1 MQRVVLLGDTHLP
14 RFGRTLPSPLVDAL
28 AHADRILHVGDITE
42 PFVLDL
48 LAGFAPTDAVAG
60 NNDGDELQERLGVTR
75 VLEIEGVRIGMTH
88 GHHGAGRTTPERA
101 RRTFDGVDAIAFGHS
116 HQPMIVRDG
125 GLWMLNPGS
134 PTDRRRQPTF
144 SFLALEIERGEIR
157 PQLVTYSEWRALR
170 RSAGRPIAPRPD
182 VNETDGAEL
191 PGPRDD
197 DDAERMARNAREA
210 ERHITELH
218 EESDP
223 DDNPI
228 HEE

>member
-14 RFGRTLPSPLVDAL
+14 RFGRSLPAPIADAL
-28 AHADRILHVGDITE
+28 AHADRVLHVGDITE

-48 LAGFAPTDAVAG
+48 LARYAPTDAVAG
-60 NNDGDELQERLGVTR
+60 NNDGPELQERLGVTR
-75 VLEIEGVRIGMTH
+75 VVEIEGIRIGMTH
-88 GHHGAGRTTPERA
+88 GHRGAGRTTPERA
-101 RRTFDGVDAIAFGHS
+101 RGSFDGVDAIAFGHS
-116 HQPMIVRDG
+116 HQPMVARDG
-125 GLWMLNPGS
+125 GVWLLNPGS

-144 SFLALEIERGEIR
+144 SFLALEIARGEIT
-157 PQLVTYSEWRALR
+157 PQLVTYAERRAPR
-170 RSAGRPIAPRPD
+170 RRAGRPIAPHLD
-182 VNETDGAEL
+182 VNETDGGEL